1 MNEVPKRRKVY
12 LRNEEGK
19 RYTLPAF
26 YDKEDVTGEIAISL
40 TSKKFDHSGIKIELL
55 GLIECAE
62 GQPSQFISLS
72 KEISP
77 PSTLINQVNKF
88 KFSFANVEKQFETF
102 HGNDSRVKYIL
113 RAIIKTTL
121 RTLTWEREFGVIN
134 PIPKEVL
141 NENNEPIKMEV
152 GIEDWLHLSFNLDK
166 SKFGTKDCITGKVE
180 FKKVSMKLKNMLI
193 QIIRK
198 ETTIGQYEDSDVIC
212 RYEIMDGAPVKN
224 ETVPIRFFL
233 SPYELTPTYEN
244 VNNKFAV
251 QYFINLVL
259 YDSNDKRY
267 FKQHEIFLY
276 RIPRISPQREKE
288 RLLEM
293 MKEKK

>member
-1 MNEVPKRRKVY
+1 M
-12 LRNEEGK
+12 
-19 RYTLPAF
+19 
-26 YDKEDVTGEIAISL
+26 TGEIVISL
-40 TSKKFDHSGIKIELL
+40 TSKKFDHSGIKIELF
-55 GLIECAE
+55 GLIECSE
-62 GQPSQFISLS
+62 GAPSQFISLS

-77 PSTLINQVNKF
+77 PSTLTNQVNKF

-121 RTLTWEREFGVIN
+121 RTLTWER
-134 PIPKEVL
+134 
-141 NENNEPIKMEV
+141 
-152 GIEDWLHLSFNLDK
+152 DK
-166 SKFGTKDCITGKVE
+166 SKFATKDCITGKVE

>member
-1 MNEVPKRRKVY
+1 MENIFVEFLPPWVETG
-12 LRNEEGK
+12 LQ
-19 RYTLPAF
+19 PAF

-121 RTLTWEREFGVIN
+121 RTLT
-134 PIPKEVL
+134 
-141 NENNEPIKMEV
+141 
-152 GIEDWLHLSFNLDK
+152 
-166 SKFGTKDCITGKVE
+166 
-180 FKKVSMKLKNMLI
+180 
-193 QIIRK
+193 
-198 ETTIGQYEDSDVIC
+198 Y
-212 RYEIMDGAPVKN
+212 
-224 ETVPIRFFL
+224 
-233 SPYELTPTYEN
+233 
-244 VNNKFAV
+244 
-251 QYFINLVL
+251 
-259 YDSNDKRY
+259 
-267 FKQHEIFLY
+267 
-276 RIPRISPQREKE
+276 
-288 RLLEM
+288 
-293 MKEKK
+293 

>member
-1 MNEVPKRRKVY
+1 M
-12 LRNEEGK
+12 
-19 RYTLPAF
+19 
-26 YDKEDVTGEIAISL
+26 TGEIVISL
-40 TSKKFDHSGIKIELL
+40 TSKKFDHSGIKIELF
-55 GLIECAE
+55 GIIECSE
-62 GQPSQFISLS
+62 GAPSQFISLS

-77 PSTLINQVNKF
+77 PSTLTNQVNKF

-134 PIPKEVL
+134 PISKEVL

-166 SKFGTKDCITGKVE
+166 SKFATKDCITGKVE

-212 RYEIMDGAPVKN
+212 KYEIMDGAPVKN